1 MNLPLLNLHE
11 RVLSVNGCRY
21 VDDVLID
28 APYEI
33 SPEMI
38 ASLHI
43 NEVVHG
49 MIRDTAGHDGCGGGG
64 GDVLDEYCSVDDPRY
79 NHAKDAGIFHV
90 MTNCKSD
97 FRLETIF
104 QRIKKNQETFQER
117 FHRKMEAETNH
128 LKQKYGGDNNSK

>member
-1 MNLPLLNLHE
+1 MGVHSDSVVNSKKGMNLPLLNVHE

-38 ASLHI
+38 ASLGI
-43 NEVVHG
+43 KEVVHG
-49 MIRDTAGHDGCGGGG
+49 MVDGRDA
-64 GDVLDEYCSVDDPRY
+64 LDEYCSVDDPRY
-79 NHAKDAGIFHV
+79 NHVKDAGIFHV
-90 MTNCKSD
+90 MKNCQSD
-97 FRLETIF
+97 FQLGTIF

-117 FHRKMEAETNH
+117 FNRKMEAETNH
-128 LKQKYGGDNNSK
+128 LKQKYGA